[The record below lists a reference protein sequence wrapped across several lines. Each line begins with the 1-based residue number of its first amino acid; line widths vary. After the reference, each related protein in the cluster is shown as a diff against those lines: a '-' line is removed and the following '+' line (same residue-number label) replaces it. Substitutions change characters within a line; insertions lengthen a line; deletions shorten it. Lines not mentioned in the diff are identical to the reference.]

1 MPVTFHQRTLTNGLT
16 VIAEADPEAFSA
28 AAGFFVK
35 TGARDEATP
44 VMGVSHFLEHM
55 MFKGTADLSADDINR
70 AFDRMGASNNAYTS
84 GEITCFYA
92 KVLPEHSLESVR
104 LLGRMMRPALRQ
116 EDFDG
121 EKKVILEEIAMY
133 KDDPFWVLY
142 ERVGEEHYAGHP
154 LGHRVLGT
162 NESIGAL
169 SRDQMMGYF
178 ERRYSADNTCVA
190 LAGNVD
196 FDAACDAVAQV
207 CGSWK
212 PTRVGRDNAPPR
224 VASKR
229 FEERDD
235 KVTRGY
241 VLGLAEAPGIAD
253 DRKYAAALAAQVL
266 GGADNSRL
274 HWALLETGL
283 AEEAQ
288 ASYDPHDG
296 VGQYFVFAAGD
307 PERTDEIWAT
317 VEREIA
323 GLADSLTDDDLAKL
337 RSKMATGVTVA
348 SERPGDRMQ
357 RLGRQWTY
365 LRQHRSLEEELARIN
380 AVTLADVR
388 AVLEAFP
395 MGRMT
400 VGRLLPAE

>member
-1 MPVTFHQRTLTNGLT
+1 MPVDFHQRTLPNGLT
-16 VIAEADPEAFSA
+16 VLAEVDPDAHSA

-35 TGARDEATP
+35 TGARDEATG

-55 MFKGTADLSADDINR
+55 MFKGTESLSADDINR

-84 GEITCFYA
+84 GELTCFYA
-92 KVLPEHSLESVR
+92 KVLPEHTLEGVR

-162 NESIGAL
+162 TESITAL
-169 SRDQMMGYF
+169 SRDQMRGYF
-178 ERRYSADNTCVA
+178 RERYSADNTCVA
-190 LAGNVD
+190 LAGRVD
-196 FDAACDAVAQV
+196 FDAACGAIQEV
-207 CGSWK
+207 CADWE
-212 PTRVGRDNAPPR
+212 PTRVGRDNSRPR
-224 VASKR
+224 VAARR
-229 FEERDD
+229 FEERDE
-235 KVTRGY
+235 KVNRGY

-296 VGQYFVFAAGD
+296 VGQYFIFAGGD
-307 PERTDEIWAT
+307 PARMEEVWGV
-317 VEREIA
+317 VEREVA
-323 GLADSLTDDDLAKL
+323 GLADSLTEDDLAKI

-365 LRQHRSLEEELARIN
+365 LRQHRTLEEELALIN
-380 AVTLADVR
+380 AVTLADIR
-388 AVLEAFP
+388 GVLEAFP
-395 MGRMT
+395 MSRMT
-400 VGRLLPAE
+400 VGRLLPGG